1 MHTSTKN
8 ARLAGPPV
16 HAFLPLRPQLA
27 RGRTPGSYI
36 LRLGR
41 MKLGR
46 WKRIDGGVGRGNR
59 LAPFLNILRSF
70 PWSRHGPLAASPSR
84 MPSLPSSTPAGKT
97 SHPAYW
103 WRSQIIRAVV
113 MPTHGYSR
121 TRKTTRHPPRSQCRA
136 SPPRTS
142 ITHFSHGSSA
152 TARPGASTGYSA
164 RRAARGSLRHPP
176 QPRKHPGV
184 PPRCTLRH

>member
-27 RGRTPGSYI
+27 RGRTPGSCV

-59 LAPFLNILRSF
+59 LVPFLRILRSF
-70 PWSRHGPLAASPSR
+70 PWSHHGPLAASPSR
-84 MPSLPSSTPAGKT
+84 MPSLPSSTPAGKS
-97 SHPAYW
+97 SHPAYR
-103 WRSQIIRAVV
+103 WRSQIVRAVV
-113 MPTHGYSR
+113 MPTPAR
-121 TRKTTRHPPRSQCRA
+121 TRAKKAKRCPLGTWCRASSPMTAIGRFSDDGGARTRYRDQQPAVAARAGSHAPSTAPEAPQRHPPR
-136 SPPRTS
+136 
-142 ITHFSHGSSA
+142 
-152 TARPGASTGYSA
+152 
-164 RRAARGSLRHPP
+164 
-176 QPRKHPGV
+176 
-184 PPRCTLRH
+184 